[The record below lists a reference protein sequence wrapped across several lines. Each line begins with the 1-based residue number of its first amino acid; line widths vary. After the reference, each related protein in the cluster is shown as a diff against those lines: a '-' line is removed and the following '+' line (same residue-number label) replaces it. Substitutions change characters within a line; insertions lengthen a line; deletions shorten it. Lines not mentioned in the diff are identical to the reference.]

1 MELLTDLE
9 ESVKVFIGLQETVSS
24 FETISGEPKSI
35 IENEFVK
42 PGKGQAFSRVKFKN
56 LKTGRIIDKT
66 CKSGESVEAA
76 DVVDLSL
83 QYLYTDGD
91 VWHFMDLNSY
101 EQYEIN
107 TSIVSDS
114 TKWLKEQDICLV
126 TLWNNSAIMVTPP
139 NFVNLKI
146 VDTDPG
152 IKGDTSG
159 GGSKPATVESGAVIK
174 VPLFIQI
181 GDIIKI
187 DTRNGEYVSRAK

>member
-1 MELLTDLE
+1 MVVYSTNEFKAGLKIILE
-9 ESVKVFIGLQETVSS
+9 
-24 FETISGEPKSI
+24 GEPYVI

-114 TKWLKEQDICLV
+114 TKWLKEQDMCLV

-139 NFVNLKI
+139 NFVNLKV

>member
-1 MELLTDLE
+1 MVAYSTNEFKAGLKIILE
-9 ESVKVFIGLQETVSS
+9 
-24 FETISGEPKSI
+24 GEPYVI

-66 CKSGESVEAA
+66 CKSGEAVEAA

-91 VWHFMDLNSY
+91 VWYFMDLNSY

-139 NFVNLKI
+139 NFVNLKV

-159 GGSKPATVESGAVIK
+159 GGSKTATVESGAVIK

-181 GDIIKI
+181 GDILKI
-187 DTRNGEYVSRAK
+187 DTRNGEYVSRVK

>member
-1 MELLTDLE
+1 
-9 ESVKVFIGLQETVSS
+9 
-24 FETISGEPKSI
+24 
-35 IENEFVK
+35 
-42 PGKGQAFSRVKFKN
+42 
-56 LKTGRIIDKT
+56 
-66 CKSGESVEAA
+66 
-76 DVVDLSL
+76 
-83 QYLYTDGD
+83 
-91 VWHFMDLNSY
+91 
-101 EQYEIN
+101 
-107 TSIVSDS
+107 
-114 TKWLKEQDICLV
+114 
-126 TLWNNSAIMVTPP
+126 MVTPP